1 MVQAL
6 YWICKISSAF
16 HCLINLQSTASHQLL
31 YNKVN
36 AKEKKTNL
44 ISIHRFNFNTEI
56 IQFGIFR
63 QTCWN
68 SFIMHWGFISLES
81 NDQDLLNTCTINKCH
96 LQKKFLMYHR
106 LGLPGWLPNSLVSS
120 IFFFKSH
127 NDNEFGHSELWRCQ
141 SSAFISH
148 ERQDW
153 LHPSFIIYN
162 NRISCRTEH

>member
-16 HCLINLQSTASHQLL
+16 HCSINLQSTASHQLL

-36 AKEKKTNL
+36 AKETNL
-44 ISIHRFNFNTEI
+44 ISIHRFIFNTEI

-106 LGLPGWLPNSLVSS
+106 LGLPGWLPNLLVSS

-127 NDNEFGHSELWRCQ
+127 NDNKIWSFWTLTMSIFSIHQ
-141 SSAFISH
+141 SWKARLIASIF
-148 ERQDW
+148 
-153 LHPSFIIYN
+153 YN
-162 NRISCRTEH
+162 IQ

>member
-1 MVQAL
+1 MQR
-6 YWICKISSAF
+6 K
-16 HCLINLQSTASHQLL
+16 
-31 YNKVN
+31 
-36 AKEKKTNL
+36 KETNL
-44 ISIHRFNFNTEI
+44 ISIHRFIFNTEI

-68 SFIMHWGFISLES
+68 SFIMHWGFNSLES

-120 IFFFKSH
+120 IFFLKSH

-162 NRISCRTEH
+162 NRISRRTEH